1 MQYFRTATRTR
12 GARLCACG
20 GCRGAVRAP
29 VDARLGSHGEFR
41 DATAM
46 AEDIETAQAKEIQ
59 TMRGLLES

>member
-12 GARLCACG
+12 GARLALA
-20 GCRGAVRAP
+20 AVA
-29 VDARLGSHGEFR
+29 VALFGLLSMHGWGSHGEFR